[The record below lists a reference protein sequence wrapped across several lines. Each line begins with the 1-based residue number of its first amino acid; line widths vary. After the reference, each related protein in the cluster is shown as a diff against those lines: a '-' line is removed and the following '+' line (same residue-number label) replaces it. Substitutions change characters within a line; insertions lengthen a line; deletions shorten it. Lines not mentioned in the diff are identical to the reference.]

1 MIRAASKASG
11 PRFALI
17 GSLLLVVSLSCGGKR
32 GGPVSSAAS
41 QGICPVCKMNVKAG
55 DKWASAIHYK
65 DGTKLVFESPG
76 DMFIFYTSP
85 ITYEVPDSHKDLAN
99 VEKILVKDYNS
110 GNPIDIV
117 QATLVYRSSVKS
129 PMGPDLI
136 PFAYKK
142 DALLFIEEHGGTLIS
157 FGEVTP
163 DMVQRLRKG

>member
-11 PRFALI
+11 PSVALI
-17 GSLLLVVSLSCGGKR
+17 GFLVLVVSLSCGGKR
-32 GGPVSSAAS
+32 GGPVPFAAS
-41 QGICPVCKMNVKAG
+41 QGYCPVCKMNVKAG
-55 DKWASAIHYK
+55 DKWAATIHYK
-65 DGTKLVFESPG
+65 DGTKLIFESPG
-76 DMFIFYTSP
+76 DMFMFYTSP

-110 GNPIDIV
+110 GNPIDID
-117 QATLVYRSSVKS
+117 QATLVYQSNVKS

-142 DALLFIEEHGGTLIS
+142 DALLFIEEHGGTLIG